1 MSDEIKSKENL
12 HIIFW
17 LLKDFCW
24 ALEIKPVGMLMI
36 IPTVSLAFYIA
47 YKTRNHL
54 SDFIH
59 NLAVCCWICANA
71 TWMLGEFFDREMRV
85 AAGILFAS
93 GVSIILVYHL
103 REFVKKRRLTE
114 SDSKAPR

>member
-17 LLKDFCW
+17 LIKDFCW
-24 ALEIKPVGMLMI
+24 ALELKPLGMLMI

-47 YKTRNHL
+47 IKTRKHL

-71 TWMLGEFFDREMRV
+71 TWMLGEFFDFELRKP
-85 AAGILFAS
+85 AAFLFAG
-93 GVSIILVYHL
+93 GVLIILTFHI
-103 REFVKKRRLTE
+103 REFINKKGL
-114 SDSKAPR
+114 S